1 MQKELLEYPLLQHLL
16 TMLAFKPNLPA
27 RPVYFHLYPS
37 QAILCHLLAFPTPSR
52 TPPGCHLRCPP
63 GRGERL
69 RGLLLFHGM
78 TLRVVT
84 LHVLVTWMIDV
95 SR

>member
-1 MQKELLEYPLLQHLL
+1 MQKEFLEYPLLQHFL
-16 TMLAFKPNLPA
+16 TRLAFKPNLPA

-52 TPPGCHLRCPP
+52 TPPGCPP
-63 GRGERL
+63 GRGEGL

-78 TLRVVT
+78 PLRVVT
-84 LHVLVTWMIDV
+84 VRVSLTWMTDV